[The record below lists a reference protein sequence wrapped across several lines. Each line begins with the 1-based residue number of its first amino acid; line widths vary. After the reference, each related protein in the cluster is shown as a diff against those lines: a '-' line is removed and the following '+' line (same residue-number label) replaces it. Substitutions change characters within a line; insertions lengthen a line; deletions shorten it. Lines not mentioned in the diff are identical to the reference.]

1 MEKYVQAYL
10 NKNFEILTSEVGNG
24 GVYLIGDTSS
34 YPKPVYSPKLI
45 KELVLLF
52 SINEVNAKLYV
63 DNWASNVRPEV
74 DLTFY
79 WLTSSNVIL
88 PSTSMTP
95 SNSTLFYLDYTYTAS
110 TIIQNANQRI

>member
-10 NKNFEILTSEVGNG
+10 NNNFEILTSDVGND
-24 GVYLIGDTSS
+24 GVYLIGDTGP
-34 YPKPVYSPKLI
+34 YPRPVYSPKLI

-79 WLTSSNVIL
+79 WLTSSNVIFPVL
-88 PSTSMTP
+88 PMTAP
-95 SNSTLFYLDYTYTAS
+95 TSTLFYLDYAFTGS
-110 TIIQNANQRI
+110 SMKNNLEI

>member
-24 GVYLIGDTSS
+24 GVYLIGDTSP
-34 YPKPVYSPKLI
+34 YPRPVYSPKLI

-52 SINEVNAKLYV
+52 SINEVNARLYV
-63 DNWASNVRPEV
+63 DNWACIIQPDV

-88 PSTSMTP
+88 PSTSMTAP
-95 SNSTLFYLDYTYTAS
+95 TSTLFYLDYAFTGS
-110 TIIQNANQRI
+110 SMKNNLEI

>member
-1 MEKYVQAYL
+1 MEKYIQAYL
-10 NKNFEILTSEVGNG
+10 NNNFEILTSEVGND
-24 GVYLIGDTSS
+24 GVYLIGDAASI
-34 YPKPVYSPKLI
+34 PRPVYSPKLI

-79 WLTSSNVIL
+79 WLTSSNVIFPVL
-88 PSTSMTP
+88 PMTAST
-95 SNSTLFYLDYTYTAS
+95 STLFYLDYVFTAS
-110 TIIQNANQRI
+110 TLTQNAN